1 MFQWKNFI
9 LRTLSYVLVAA
20 VSAFAA
26 IMLWGGGFSK
36 LAALERLIENRF
48 IGQADMDEARDAAAA
63 AMVDALGD
71 KWSYYISAEE
81 YSAAQERKNNTY
93 VGVGFAISQREDG
106 TGLDIE
112 SVEPGSSAE
121 EQGILPGD
129 ILIEADGQSV
139 AGMTNSQVSQIISG
153 EKGTTVEVGVL
164 RNGEKLT
171 FTLERQSLRIEAAKG
186 QLLEGGIGLIRI
198 ENFFA
203 NSASETIAVI
213 KDLQA
218 QGAQKLIFD
227 VRNNPGGYIVQM
239 TKVLDYLLPEGVVY
253 REEDYTGRSDQIKSD
268 ASCLEL
274 PIAVL
279 VNKRSYSSAEFFA
292 AVLQEYDWATIV
304 GQHTTGKGYYQNTI
318 ALPDGSAVNLSVGKY
333 CTPSGVNLMEV
344 GGITPDVESLVDDET
359 DAYIY
364 YDLISPAEDPQIQ
377 AAVQFLNKTAD

>member
-1 MFQWKNFI
+1 MFQWKNFV

-48 IGQADMDEARDAAAA
+48 IGQANMDEARDAAAA
-63 AMVDALGD
+63 ALVDAVGD

-186 QLLEGGIGLIRI
+186 QLLEGGIGLVRI

-227 VRNNPGGYIVQM
+227 VRNNPGGYATEMVEI
-239 TKVLDYLLPEGVVY
+239 LDYLLPEGKLFTSV
-253 REEDYTGRSDQIKSD
+253 DYSGKEQTDMSD
-268 ASCLEL
+268 AKGSGL
-274 PIAVL
+274 P
-279 VNKRSYSSAEFFA
+279 A
-292 AVLQEYDWATIV
+292 AGRCCVPRRGL
-304 GQHTTGKGYYQNTI
+304 H
-318 ALPDGSAVNLSVGKY
+318 GS
-333 CTPSGVNLMEV
+333 
-344 GGITPDVESLVDDET
+344 I
-359 DAYIY
+359 
-364 YDLISPAEDPQIQ
+364 
-377 AAVQFLNKTAD
+377 

>member
-186 QLLEGGIGLIRI
+186 QLLEGGIGLSSR
-198 ENFFA
+198 
-203 NSASETIAVI
+203 
-213 KDLQA
+213 
-218 QGAQKLIFD
+218 
-227 VRNNPGGYIVQM
+227 
-239 TKVLDYLLPEGVVY
+239 VV
-253 REEDYTGRSDQIKSD
+253 TFSGR
-268 ASCLEL
+268 
-274 PIAVL
+274 
-279 VNKRSYSSAEFFA
+279 
-292 AVLQEYDWATIV
+292 
-304 GQHTTGKGYYQNTI
+304 
-318 ALPDGSAVNLSVGKY
+318 
-333 CTPSGVNLMEV
+333 
-344 GGITPDVESLVDDET
+344 
-359 DAYIY
+359 
-364 YDLISPAEDPQIQ
+364 
-377 AAVQFLNKTAD
+377 

>member
-93 VGVGFAISQREDG
+93 VGVGIAISQREDG

-171 FTLERQSLRIEAAKG
+171 FTLERQSLRVEAASG
-186 QLLEGGIGLIRI
+186 QLLEGGIGLVRI

-333 CTPSGVNLMEV
+333 CTPNGVNLMEV

-364 YDLISPAEDPQIQ
+364 YELISPAEDPQIQ